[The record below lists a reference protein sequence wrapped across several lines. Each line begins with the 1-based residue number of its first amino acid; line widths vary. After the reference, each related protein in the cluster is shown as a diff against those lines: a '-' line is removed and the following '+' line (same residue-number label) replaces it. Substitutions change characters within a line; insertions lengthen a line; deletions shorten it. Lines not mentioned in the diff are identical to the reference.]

1 PVPVFLYLPLSP
13 SISNTCFVFH
23 RYIFEVS
30 RRYPK
35 ALVVVLLEATK
46 NYNKILETCCAEADK
61 DACINE
67 KATEAKKKFREIIEE
82 QEYTCYNL
90 KKYGKDKLH
99 ALKFIE
105 THEKFV
111 NANQETI
118 SHIVKVVVHIYEEI
132 CKGNSVE
139 VLVDRIALSQY
150 VCEHKDAISSNIA
163 PCCEKPLVER
173 PSCLATIE
181 NDVRSPDLPPPSGE
195 ILKETEA
202 CKSYTEHKDDYK
214 ESFLFTLTRN
224 HPELSKL
231 IDLEILHKYEQ
242 LLEKCCQL
250 EDHVQCLHTGE
261 EQLKL
266 YINKINEVVKNN
278 CNNYKEIGGYF
289 FQNEYLIKYSKIIPQ
304 APTSKLIEL
313 TEKVAKVA
321 EKCCHLDSNHQVLCA
336 LENTDKVI
344 GSICSYHEEHNT
356 NKQICHCCESSFIS
370 RWECINNLGP
380 DPSYVPP
387 PFKPKT
393 LDAPENLCSPNE
405 ETVQKS
411 KQGLLSD
418 LIKSKPNIP
427 DEELAVGILAFR
439 ELQTDCC
446 AAENKKE
453 CFDTK
458 LPQWKNAGDKESK
471 HPQASLVAAFMSAF

>member
-1 PVPVFLYLPLSP
+1 SAF
-13 SISNTCFVFH
+13 
-23 RYIFEVS
+23 
-30 RRYPK
+30 
-35 ALVVVLLEATK
+35 VLL
-46 NYNKILETCCAEADK
+46 
-61 DACINE
+61 
-67 KATEAKKKFREIIEE
+67 
-82 QEYTCYNL
+82 
-90 KKYGKDKLH
+90 H
-99 ALKFIE
+99 
-105 THEKFV
+105 
-111 NANQETI
+111 
-118 SHIVKVVVHIYEEI
+118 KV
-132 CKGNSVE
+132 CQTNFS
-139 VLVDRIALSQY
+139 LFLQIALSQY

-250 EDHVQCLHTGE
+250 EDHVQCLHTGVSSFVSCFY
-261 EQLKL
+261 KL
-266 YINKINEVVKNN
+266 ALFKSI
-278 CNNYKEIGGYF
+278 
-289 FQNEYLIKYSKIIPQ
+289 YLIKYSKIIPQ

-321 EKCCHLDSNHQVLCA
+321 EKCCHLDSNHQVLC
-336 LENTDKVI
+336 TDKVI

-458 LPQWKNAGDKESK
+458 VYLKQENAWGKFNKVFWTITASK
-471 HPQASLVAAFMSAF
+471 FKFPFIK